1 MDEVTFELG
10 QQRLVIFGYGKRRK
24 RRPNSEQRAQ
34 QLSANTCRMN
44 EFQVEGQSEEP
55 HEGMKARGLCFSLTG
70 M

>member
-24 RRPNSEQRAQ
+24 RHPNSEQRAQ

-44 EFQVEGQSEEP
+44 EFQVEGPKEP
-55 HEGMKARGLCFSLTG
+55 HEGMKAWGLCFSLTG